1 MCGIKIERIKIDDV
15 PILEC
20 ELVYKDEQDNVR
32 LYIKRL
38 GPGSGFKATAVAF
51 VSCVHGQGRHWECP
65 DLTVEIVV
73 EVIAYFDGLRH
84 LHFGGNGP
92 EPDEFNGY
100 LYYPNSKSLVEVVMK
115 LRELEQECCPMAV

>member
-20 ELVYKDEQDNVR
+20 ELVYKDSQDNVR
-32 LYIKRL
+32 MYIKRL
-38 GPGSGFKATAVAF
+38 GPGHGFKATALEF
-51 VSCVHGQGRHWECP
+51 VSCIYGQGSHWERP
-65 DLTVEIVV
+65 DLTVEIIV

-92 EPDEFNGY
+92 ESDDFNGY
-100 LYYPNSKSLVEVVMK
+100 LYYPSSKSLVEVMTK
-115 LRELEQECCPMAV
+115 LRELEQECCSMVD